1 MTAVSHIPKF
11 GDASY
16 LSWQMSSS
24 VTGDA
29 LTRTGDAHLLQKITK
44 SLEEDYASPVGD
56 TTSPAGDEGAS
67 PNFGIC
73 DTTPK

>member
-16 LSWQMSSS
+16 LSWQTSSS
-24 VTGDA
+24 VTGNA
-29 LTRTGDAHLLQKITK
+29 VTRAGDAHILQKITE
-44 SLEEDYASPVGD
+44 SLEEDYTSPVGD
-56 TTSPAGDEGAS
+56 TAS

-73 DTTPK
+73 DTTVSL